1 MNKTVEQL
9 KNEAEAGRALYR
21 KGEIERKEAL
31 AMVNPYIEAVNAKS
45 AEIAKK
51 YNMRPKKVNATSFLR

>member
-1 MNKTVEQL
+1 
-9 KNEAEAGRALYR
+9 
-21 KGEIERKEAL
+21 
-31 AMVNPYIEAVNAKS
+31 MVNPYIEAVNAKS